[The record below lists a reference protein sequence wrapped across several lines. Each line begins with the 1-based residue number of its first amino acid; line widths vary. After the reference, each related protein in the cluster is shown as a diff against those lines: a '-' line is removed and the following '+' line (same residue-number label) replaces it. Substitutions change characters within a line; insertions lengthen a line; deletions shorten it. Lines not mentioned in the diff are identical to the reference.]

1 MLCQLVLIL
10 AACRGA
16 PPEDRP
22 IELVVGQ
29 DPETLDPRHTTD
41 AIGLRISRL
50 VHAGLTRLDSD
61 TLEVRPYLAAGWRW
75 EDARTLV
82 VDLRQD
88 VFFHSGK
95 ALDSTDVAATIRA
108 ISSPKVGSRHARI
121 VEPIE
126 SVTPDGPHRVR
137 FQLKRAHATLLS
149 DLELP
154 ILRADQAEDPPHP
167 KGDLDG
173 LGPWVVV
180 HDRPGDVLLDPVD
193 RGVLPKPAHAVR
205 VRTVRDEN
213 ARALRLVGG
222 RTDAAVNV
230 VAPTLLPAL
239 ESEPGLEVHA
249 RPGANITYV
258 VLRPKGELAD
268 PDVRR
273 ALSLAI
279 DRDTIAKGFF
289 GSHAHPASTLIA
301 PGHWAHADR
310 PAIPFDIAGAK
321 ALLKGRHPHI
331 DWLVTPER
339 LRTQIARFVA
349 QTLGEA
355 GFDVTLVPLEFGS
368 IIARLNAGDFDC
380 ATMQIPE
387 VGEPNVL
394 RVFLHS
400 TMAPPVGANRGLVAD
415 PDIDAALDEGD
426 GSTDLAERKK
436 AYAKLEAI
444 VADRLYLVPL
454 LHEDPIVVTS
464 PRARGFLPSADGR
477 WLGLASLP

>member
-1 MLCQLVLIL
+1 M
-10 AACRGA
+10 AAGACRDA
-16 PPEDRP
+16 PKEERP
-22 IELVVGQ
+22 LEIVVGQ

-50 VHAGLTRLDSD
+50 VHAGLTRLDPD
-61 TLEVRPYLAAGWRW
+61 TLEVRPYLATGWTW
-75 EDARTLV
+75 EDGRTLA

-88 VFFHSGK
+88 VRFHSGK
-95 ALDSTDVAATIRA
+95 ALDSDDVAATIRA
-108 ISSPKVGSRHARI
+108 ISSPKVGSRHSRI

-126 SVTPDGPHRVR
+126 SVMPDGPHRVR
-137 FQLKRAHATLLS
+137 FRLKRAHATLLS

-167 KGDLDG
+167 NGDLDG
-173 LGPWVVV
+173 LGPYVIA
-180 HDRPGDVLLDPVD
+180 HARQGDVLLDPVD
-193 RGVLPKPAHAVR
+193 HGSLPKPVHGVR

-230 VAPTLLPAL
+230 VSPMLLPAL
-239 ESEPGLEVHA
+239 ESEPGLEVRA

-258 VLRPKGELAD
+258 VVRPQGDLAD
-268 PDVRR
+268 PNVRR

-279 DRDTIAKGFF
+279 DRETIAKGFF
-289 GSHAHPASTLIA
+289 GSHARPASTLIA
-301 PGHWAHADR
+301 PGHWAHVDL
-310 PAIPFDIAGAK
+310 PPIPFDPARAKELLAG
-321 ALLKGRHPHI
+321 RRPHI

-339 LRTQIARFVA
+339 LRAQIARFVA

-387 VGEPNVL
+387 IGEPNVL

-400 TMAPPVGANRGLVAD
+400 TMAPPAGANRGRIAD
-415 PDIDAALDEGD
+415 PDIDAALDDGD
-426 GSTDLAERKK
+426 SSTDLEFRKA

-444 VADRLYLVPL
+444 ESDRLYLVPL

-464 PRARGFLPSADGR
+464 PRAKGFLPSADGR
-477 WLGLASLP
+477 WLGVASLP